1 MNKKILKFLK
11 VIEAVADLSKN
22 PKRRVGAGIF
32 TPNAHLVST
41 GYNDLSR
48 GIPHISIMYQQPT
61 KDKYLGHAEENAI
74 AQAAR
79 YGHATDGCEML
90 ITGLQPCSRCARLI
104 VQAGI
109 QAVYFPTPAEID
121 HKWEDDFTF
130 ARIILDDGGVI
141 YEQY

>member
-1 MNKKILKFLK
+1 MNQKIRKFLK
-11 VIEAVADLSKN
+11 VVEAVANLSKN

-32 TPNAHLVST
+32 TPDAHLVST

-48 GIPHISIMYQQPT
+48 GIPHIGLMYQQPE
-61 KDKYLGHAEENAI
+61 KDKYLAHAEENAI

-90 ITGLQPCSRCARLI
+90 VTGLQPCSRCARLI

-109 QAVYFPTPAEID
+109 IEVYYPVLDVVDP
-121 HKWEDDFTF
+121 KWEEDFVF
-130 ARIILDDGGVI
+130 ARNILSDGGVW
-141 YEQY
+141 YESY